1 MAGTRVEGMKSIS
14 YAGLSFET
22 ADGVADALLRL
33 ATALGVNEKAETVE
47 IPIVEEGGTLNM
59 VQLVIGPASQ
69 FISRHVE
76 SPYADPESDEV
87 VERLDQR
94 TRLLDLPRAG
104 AMSASEYHPFD
115 IDIDNPN

>member
-1 MAGTRVEGMKSIS
+1 MKSVS

-22 ADGVADALLRL
+22 ADEVADALLRL
-33 ATALGVNEKAETVE
+33 ATALGVKEKAETVE
-47 IPIVEEGGTLNM
+47 IPIVEEGGVQNV

-76 SPYADPESDEV
+76 SPYADPESDGV

-94 TRLLDLPRAG
+94 TRLLELPRA
-104 AMSASEYHPFD
+104 AAVSPSEYDRF
-115 IDIDNPN
+115 DIDNPA